1 MPSKGIEQLH
11 NMQHTQLCLYPDL
24 GQAARSSNWIK
35 LPRLADGRIPYAYG
49 KRNRG
54 TYWGEEKMREIDWEI
69 VNCRHQNNLAL
80 IGR

>member
-1 MPSKGIEQLH
+1 MPCKGFEQAMH
-11 NMQHTQLCLYPDL
+11 SHSTQLCCVPDL
-24 GQAARSSNWIK
+24 GQAARSSNVSK